1 MFMQK
6 ILKKFTKNKNILKFN
21 ICNYY
26 FMIICLSVT
35 YSSLKKQLCDKKKQS
50 QDYIFNN
57 NFYIKLK
64 YILNL
69 IVITIVITYF
79 I

>member
-35 YSSLKKQLCDKKKQS
+35 YSSFKKNNSVTKKQS
-50 QDYIFNN
+50 QDIFLIDI
-57 NFYIKLK
+57 FYIKLK